1 MIIFKLNSK
10 TFERNPSSITQSKT
24 KIQSKDR
31 TLDGT
36 MVVDIVAIKDV
47 VNVEW
52 SIMYSTDFRKL
63 INELSDG
70 GFCTIDYFDG
80 DSTSE
85 SVLKNVTVIPGDVSY
100 EQFYDYT
107 TDSIIWKNV
116 KVSFTER

>member
-10 TFERNPSSITQSKT
+10 TFDRNPTSITQSKT
-24 KIQSKDR
+24 KILNKDR

-36 MVVDIVAIKDV
+36 MVVDIVAIKNV

-52 SIMYSTDFRKL
+52 SIMYNTDFRKL
-63 INELSDG
+63 INEISSS

-80 DSTSE
+80 DSTTASSMK
-85 SVLKNVTVIPGDVSY
+85 SVTAMPSDIIY
-100 EQFYDYT
+100 EQYYDYLT
-107 TDSIIWKNV
+107 NMIIWKNV